1 MSQVLSIELGDE
13 AYGRLADV
21 ARRSGMTVEEWM
33 MRRIRP
39 FTLTAD
45 ERKAEV
51 AKLMAY
57 AGSCES
63 THGTASNESID
74 RDLVASYMDPHEEK

>member
-1 MSQVLSIELGDE
+1 MPQVLTIELADE

-33 MRRIRP
+33 LRRIRP
-39 FTLTAD
+39 FMLTAE
-45 ERKAEV
+45 ERKAEL
-51 AKLMAY
+51 AKLMAF

-63 THGTASNESID
+63 TRGTAENESID

>member
-1 MSQVLSIELGDE
+1 MSQVLKLELADD

-21 ARRSGMTVEEWM
+21 ARRSGMSVEEWT

-39 FTLTAD
+39 FMLSKE
-45 ERKAEV
+45 ERKVELE
-51 AKLMAY
+51 KLMAY

-63 THGTASNESID
+63 THGTADNESID
-74 RDLVASYMDPHEEK
+74 RDLAEEYMNPHEEK